1 MYAPRNLHGEVRPF
15 GGSRET
21 LAQQVREK
29 EDFMATRTIVTAR
42 QERLGAELRKLRER
56 AGVTA
61 RDAGRVVGLDQAKM
75 SHLEAG
81 KIAVGEKRA
90 RALTA
95 HYGVRD
101 AALVEALAERAAE
114 RSRGWWEKFRGRMSK
129 SALDLAELE
138 WHANSL
144 RSVQIVH
151 VPGLLQTE
159 EYMRALFG
167 YVAAELS
174 PYDLETVVAFRKR
187 RGEVLERDNP
197 PSFTVIVHEAAL
209 RMRVGDR
216 KLAREQLDS
225 LLAAS
230 DRPGITIRVIPFE
243 VEGFGGMGY
252 SMLYAADRVADL
264 DTVQVDHVHGNG
276 FFYTEEQL
284 AKYRN
289 RWNKVERAALGPR
302 ETRDFIH
309 RIARE
314 L

>member
-1 MYAPRNLHGEVRPF
+1 
-15 GGSRET
+15 
-21 LAQQVREK
+21 
-29 EDFMATRTIVTAR
+29 MATRTIVTAR
-42 QERLGAELRKLRER
+42 QERLGAELRKLREQ

-61 RDAGRVVGLDQAKM
+61 REAGAVVGLDQAKM

-81 KIAVGEKRA
+81 KITVSEKRA

-95 HYGVRD
+95 FYGVQD
-101 AALVEALAERAAE
+101 AALIEALVERASE
-114 RSRGWWEKFRGRMSK
+114 RSLGWWVKYRGRMRQG
-129 SALDLAELE
+129 ALDLAELE
-138 WHANSL
+138 WHASSL
-144 RSVQIVH
+144 QSVQIVH

-167 YVAAELS
+167 YVVDELG
-174 PYDLETVVAFRKR
+174 PYDLDMVVAFRR
-187 RGEVLERDNP
+187 QRGEVLVRDNP
-197 PSFTVIVHEAAL
+197 PSFTVLVHEAAL

-216 KLAREQLDS
+216 KVARGQLDS

-230 DRPGITIRVIPFE
+230 DQPAITIRVVPFE

-252 SMLYAADRVADL
+252 SMLYATDRHGF
-264 DTVQVDHVHGNG
+264 DTVQVDQVHDGS
-276 FFYTEEQL
+276 FFHAEDQL

-289 RWNKVERAALGPR
+289 RWRMVESAALGPQ